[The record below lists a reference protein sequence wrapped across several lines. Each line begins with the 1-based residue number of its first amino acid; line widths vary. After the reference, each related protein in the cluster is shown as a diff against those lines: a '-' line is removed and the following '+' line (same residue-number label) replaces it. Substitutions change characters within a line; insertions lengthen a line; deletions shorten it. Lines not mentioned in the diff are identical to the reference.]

1 MASSAHPELIQ
12 RLQQLQRAHLAQQL
26 QQAAANHQAQAQAQA
41 QANAN
46 ANGTSTAGGRRAQL
60 DPEARR
66 RRRQQQQQQQKT
78 SSIGG
83 ATGRKIDEAARL
95 NRENRRGFKEWYR
108 GYKQTLREDLARDCA
123 NMSAEAVRYGVSRP
137 EWFIVASGG
146 QQLRDFFSTLADA
159 QKLALF
165 DIAMARQAD
174 KGDISSDKVA
184 VFNTVNGRPG
194 DMPQGTA

>member
-1 MASSAHPELIQ
+1 MASSAHPELLQ
-12 RLQQLQRAHLAQQL
+12 RLQQLQRAHLAEQL
-26 QQAAANHQAQAQAQA
+26 QQAAANHQAQAQA
-41 QANAN
+41 NAN
-46 ANGTSTAGGRRAQL
+46 STTTAGGRRAQL

-66 RRRQQQQQQQKT
+66 RRRQQRQQQQQQT

-83 ATGRKIDEAARL
+83 ATGRKVDEAARL

-108 GYKQTLREDLARDCA
+108 GYKQTLRDDLARDCA
-123 NMSAEAVRYGVSRP
+123 QMSAEAVRYGTSRP